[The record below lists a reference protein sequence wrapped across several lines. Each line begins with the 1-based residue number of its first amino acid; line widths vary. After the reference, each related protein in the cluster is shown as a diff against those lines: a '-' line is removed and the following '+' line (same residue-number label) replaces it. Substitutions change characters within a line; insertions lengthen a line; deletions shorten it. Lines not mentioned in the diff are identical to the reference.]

1 MDLEVIL
8 NAGIPEAEGLWK
20 YVDCGVIHI
29 IYEMEKEEGEM
40 GFYLNIYYA
49 TQQRDDFQL
58 EFAIASI
65 QIFCLQNDSLNS

>member
-8 NAGIPEAEGLWK
+8 NAGIPGGPGEIEEICRLWSYPYNIRNGK
-20 YVDCGVIHI
+20 
-29 IYEMEKEEGEM
+29 KEGEM

-49 TQQRDDFQL
+49 TQQRDNFQL

-65 QIFCLQNDSLNS
+65 QIFCFTK